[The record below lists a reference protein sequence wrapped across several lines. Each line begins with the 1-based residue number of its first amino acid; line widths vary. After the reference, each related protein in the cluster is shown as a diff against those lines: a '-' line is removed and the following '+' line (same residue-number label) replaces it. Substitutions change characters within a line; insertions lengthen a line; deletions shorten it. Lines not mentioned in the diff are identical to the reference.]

1 MQRIRQSILL
11 FFGLI
16 LPLVAPLAQR
26 IPCQV
31 VAIADGDTLTCL
43 YQKQALKVRLK
54 HIDAPEKGQPYG
66 QRAKQALAGLVFRK
80 SVQLEIEGLDKYRR
94 LLAVVFEGSRNINLL
109 LVEQG
114 MAWAYLHTTPLYL
127 HAQEQERNQR
137 LGLWQDIRPLSPSE
151 WRAAKRASDGNRH

>member
-11 FFGLI
+11 FFGLM

-54 HIDAPEKGQPYG
+54 YIDAPEKGQAYG

-80 SVQLEIEGLDKYRR
+80 SVQLEIEGRDKYRR
-94 LLAVVFEGSRNINLL
+94 LLAVVFEGSRNINLQ

-114 MAWAYLHTTPLYL
+114 MAWAFLHTTPLYL
-127 HAQEQERNQR
+127 HAQEQARDQR

-151 WRAAKRASDGNRH
+151 WRAAKRASNGNRH